1 MTSFKKQNETSEKL
15 DWLQIELNNQYSTNQ
30 ITNSISKRKMLDLNT
45 YNNNENEFK
54 DEWNEEEKIKL
65 ENILQKM
72 KLMKN
77 QQRAHDIVKNL
88 PSRMYKNFDK
98 TKFDLLNDQ
107 SSFYEEIAKDQRKP
121 SNYQLE
127 SQKTQLHMPSIVLQ
141 KVCSPEF
148 REGKRKKT
156 DLFSHL
162 NRQLKEILKICFN
175 SISSALKIIPVIQ
188 PSSTLKLA
196 WDSVNMIVILLC
208 MFYLPIAISF
218 NFNYED
224 IMPIE
229 LLFVIPI
236 FLIFDC
242 FVNLN
247 TGYFEKG
254 LVITSRTK
262 IFKKYFKN
270 NMLNDLISLVPF
282 LITIYG
288 ELSSQIHIKIDG
300 KNQILE
306 IVLKILIIPFFFKA
320 FYIKNRVIKKIEE
333 RFHLSF
339 QATNV
344 IMLAKLLYTIIL
356 INHLFACLWVGTAK
370 IELGLKYT
378 DTWMNYQQ
386 LFQSQWSVQY
396 AAAFYF
402 TTVTMITV
410 GYGDILPITTL
421 EKVVCIFIMMISCG
435 VFGYSLN
442 EIGAIFSNFYQV
454 DNQINQ
460 KIGIIQRFMN
470 RKNINP
476 SLEYQI
482 REYLEYYWRE
492 QAEQDQDQEQNIID
506 QLSES
511 LKLKLLIEANKIVLK
526 DSPIFKLNFSKY
538 LIEQT
543 VPLIKQIK
551 YSPETLVCQR
561 GVQDDAAIYFIENG
575 SVDIITNA
583 KDKKSKPLFSLKKGD
598 SFGTFTFFTGL
609 PRQNN
614 VIAKEFTTI
623 LMIKRIDFIQLLQS
637 FNEDFEKFCHIRDQI
652 SFLSDYTSVGI
663 KCISCNSSYHLVSD
677 CQYLHYIPNKAKII
691 KCHNDNQNVIQTSR
705 QEFQRRQINKRYH
718 FRNAKIIYHEINR
731 QAHIFQDH
739 YNSWINVSD
748 EDLTDFSDGYY
759 GESEFNQHIKNT
771 DEDQNNKKM
780 KFGFDQNAQF
790 GSKNQIENINGN
802 GNEGEVI
809 YQCSSFKML
818 ASQGNKLSKQ
828 KSQSEIENTPDRK
841 SIPSKLSYKHK
852 KTKDFQNSEI
862 RGRSKTERSDRQ
874 LEDNDERDLVSIRL
888 ILDNDPPQFKQFGQE
903 DFQKV
908 DMAKKTKDVSGKSP
922 ISRNNQQVEVNFGQ
936 LEQINSVN
944 SSEEIS
950 VDKGQKQKLCKKQS
964 NDLLRIVS
972 QIGSKTNIKEEGNNS
987 DQILRQLQTL
997 LKNQQLLFNQN
1008 DQEKEN
1014 QNFQKIDEIFLG
1026 FDQMKQFIK
1035 YNQRYNFPSVI
1046 SRYNQFM
1053 DAKKKKTAK
1062 KKNDRLSKLR
1072 SIYTKTQIKIQ
1083 DQIHQSQRKIQN
1095 LNINLAQSDIDLSRK
1110 YLQEGFKQP
1119 SDVESYSSRILNTK
1133 YQKSENIFDYKN
1145 YFAQEQQQSMK
1156 FGMNSNSNLVI
1167 NNHSQFRDNQQ
1178 NDTSNIKKQ
1187 IMVIGD
1193 EFFKIQ
1199 HFQEQD
1205 KQDFTCLDELTP
1217 TSVAIPNAFHN
1228 KDSLYQRS
1236 VNDRNYF

>member
-1 MTSFKKQNETSEKL
+1 MASFKKQNETSEKL

-30 ITNSISKRKMLDLNT
+30 ITNSISKRKVLDLNT

-65 ENILQKM
+65 EKILQKM

-98 TKFDLLNDQ
+98 TKFDLLNDR
-107 SSFYEEIAKDQRKP
+107 SSFYEEIVKDQRKP
-121 SNYQLE
+121 SHYQLE
-127 SQKTQLHMPSIVLQ
+127 TQKVQLHMPSIVLQ
-141 KVCSPEF
+141 KACSPEF
-148 REGKRKKT
+148 NKGQRKKIEI
-156 DLFSHL
+156 FSNL
-162 NRQLKEILKICFN
+162 NKQLKEIIKICCL

-188 PSSTLKLA
+188 PSSTFKLA
-196 WDSVNMIVILLC
+196 WDSINMLVILLC
-208 MFYLPIAISF
+208 MFYLPVAIAF
-218 NFNYED
+218 NFNYEE
-224 IMPIE
+224 IMPKE

-242 FVNLN
+242 LIHFN

-254 LVITSRTK
+254 QVITSRTK

-270 NMLNDLISLVPF
+270 NILNDLISLVPF

-288 ELSSQIHIKIDG
+288 ELSQQIYIKIDG

-320 FYIKNRVIKKIEE
+320 FYIKNRVIKRIEE

-339 QATNV
+339 QATNI

-386 LFQSQWSVQY
+386 LHQSQWSVQY

-460 KIGIIQRFMN
+460 KIGIIQRFMS

-492 QAEQDQDQEQNIID
+492 QAEQDQDQEQSIID

-511 LKLKLLIEANKIVLK
+511 LKSKLLIEANKIVLK

-551 YSPETLVCQR
+551 YSPESLVCQR
-561 GVQDDAAIYFIENG
+561 GVSDDAAIYFIENG
-575 SVDIITNA
+575 SVDIIMNT

-614 VIAKEFTTI
+614 VIAREFTTI
-623 LMIKRIDFIQLLQS
+623 LMIRRIDFLQLLQH

-652 SFLSDYTSVGI
+652 SFLNDYTSVGI

-691 KCHNDNQNVIQTSR
+691 KCHNESQNVKQQLR
-705 QEFQRRQINKRYH
+705 QEIQRREINKRYH
-718 FRNAKIIYHEINR
+718 FRNAKSTYHEINR

-739 YNSWINVSD
+739 YNSWINISD

-759 GESEFNQHIKNT
+759 GESELNQQIKNT

-780 KFGFDQNAQF
+780 KFGFDQNNQF
-790 GSKNQIENINGN
+790 GSKNQLENINGN
-802 GNEGEVI
+802 EGEI
-809 YQCSSFKML
+809 NYQCSSFKML
-818 ASQGNKLSKQ
+818 TSQGNKLSKQ
-828 KSQSEIENTPDRK
+828 KSQPDIENTPDRK
-841 SIPSKLSYKHK
+841 SIPSKLSFKQK
-852 KTKDFQNSEI
+852 KTKEFQNSEI
-862 RGRSKTERSDRQ
+862 RTRSKTERSDRQ
-874 LEDNDERDLVSIRL
+874 YDENDERDLISIRL
-888 ILDNDPPQFKQFGQE
+888 IVDSEQASFKPYVQE
-903 DFQKV
+903 DQRIERV
-908 DMAKKTKDVSGKSP
+908 KKIKEYSSKSP
-922 ISRNNQQVEVNFGQ
+922 MSRMNQQNDETDFTQ
-936 LEQINSVN
+936 LEKINSVN

-964 NDLLRIVS
+964 NDLLKIVS
-972 QIGSKTNIKEEGNNS
+972 QIGSKTNIKEEGNNQ

-997 LKNQQLLFNQN
+997 LKNQQLLFSQN
-1008 DQEKEN
+1008 DQVKEN
-1014 QNFQKIDEIFLG
+1014 QNLQKIDEIFLG
-1026 FDQMKQFIK
+1026 FDQMKQFVK

-1053 DAKKKKTAK
+1053 DAKKKKIAK
-1062 KKNDRLSKLR
+1062 KRNDRLSKLR
-1072 SIYTKTQIKIQ
+1072 STYTKTQLKIQ
-1083 DQIHQSQRKIQN
+1083 DQNYQSQRKIQN
-1095 LNINLAQSDIDLSRK
+1095 LNINLAQSDLDLTRK
-1110 YLQEGFKQP
+1110 YLQEGQKQV
-1119 SDVESYSSRILNTK
+1119 SDVESFSSRLQNSK

-1145 YFAQEQQQSMK
+1145 YFAQEQHNSMK
-1156 FGMNSNSNLVI
+1156 YGMNSNSNLVL
-1167 NNHSQFRDNQQ
+1167 NSHSLFKDYQQ

-1187 IMVIGD
+1187 IMIIGD
-1193 EFFKIQ
+1193 EFFKMQ
-1199 HFQEQD
+1199 NFQEQD

-1217 TSVAIPNAFHN
+1217 TSAAVPNTFYN